1 MALCWEWSTLPHLTW
16 NGSWKKRPALQITG
30 SLTDDTIELIRGSNM
45 MTQHR
50 I

>member
-1 MALCWEWSTLPHLTW
+1 MLGMASHFRTQHGMAVGRKDP
-16 NGSWKKRPALQITG
+16 LQITG